1 MSDLRILTMTSPE
14 GLGRFVDLPF
24 RLYEGDRN
32 WVPPIRAELRTKL
45 DPSRGSF
52 FRHGRA
58 AYFIARRDGGDVGRI
73 SAHVDDAYNA
83 FHSVEAEPDRTGFW
97 GFFECDDD
105 AGAAEALFDAAAGW
119 LSAQGCDRMVG
130 PASFTLND
138 EAGLLVDGFDA
149 PPMVLMSYNPPLY
162 ERLVEKAG
170 GEKAQDLYAYRLDAD
185 ASPPP
190 DVVAFAREAERDYS
204 FRTLDMSRF
213 GDEMRR
219 FLEVYN
225 HAWERNWGFVPMS
238 DEEIR
243 DHAKRLRPIIDPRLV
258 FIAERS
264 DEPVAVGLTI
274 PDVNEVLIRA
284 RGRLGPATIAR
295 LLWRAR
301 RRSWTSCRV
310 VALGVRREHRKTG
323 IGAYLYVATLEAAR
337 RNGYRW
343 GEMSW
348 ILESNDAMNRAI
360 RHMGGRRYKTY
371 RLYGRNLSG

>member
-1 MSDLRILTMTSPE
+1 
-14 GLGRFVDLPF
+14 
-24 RLYEGDRN
+24 
-32 WVPPIRAELRTKL
+32 
-45 DPSRGSF
+45 
-52 FRHGRA
+52 
-58 AYFIARRDGGDVGRI
+58 
-73 SAHVDDAYNA
+73 
-83 FHSVEAEPDRTGFW
+83 
-97 GFFECDDD
+97 
-105 AGAAEALFDAAAGW
+105 
-119 LSAQGCDRMVG
+119 
-130 PASFTLND
+130 
-138 EAGLLVDGFDA
+138 
-149 PPMVLMSYNPPLY
+149 
-162 ERLVEKAG
+162 
-170 GEKAQDLYAYRLDAD
+170 
-185 ASPPP
+185 
-190 DVVAFAREAERDYS
+190 
-204 FRTLDMSRF
+204 
-213 GDEMRR
+213 
-219 FLEVYN
+219 
-225 HAWERNWGFVPMS
+225 
-238 DEEIR
+238 
-243 DHAKRLRPIIDPRLV
+243 V